1 MKSSNPPE
9 LGLLDRLA
17 SYTNVGDAEGH
28 PIHNLHPY
36 PAKYIPKLPREVIA
50 EHVNERHRVLDPF
63 CGSGTTL
70 VEAALQGVRS
80 VGVDSNP
87 VAAMIS
93 RAKTTSL
100 NADEIITAE
109 RMLQR
114 VAEARVKGVAGRLR
128 VPEFPR
134 IDHWFQKN
142 VQRELSWIF
151 SEVNKV
157 DSENLRGF
165 LRSVASSIVTSVS
178 NQDSETRYTAVCKSI
193 EDGFVLQRFERKL
206 RKSIIVASEWASLG
220 LKSDRTPEVI
230 NSSISSLTDATLGDN
245 SIDLIVTSPPYPN
258 SFDYY
263 LYHKMRMVWLGF
275 SFSDAQSDEI
285 GSRYEH
291 SSKRAPIDTFIARMR
306 PVMSQLS
313 RVLKPSKLAYLFVG
327 DSVINGSFVNMSE
340 LYADL
345 AKDSGFKF
353 VDERSY
359 GLNLVSRSFKDTRES
374 AGASAKQKKMQRVVL
389 LESTKSSSGRNV
401 TRPAATVAPTVPVIE
416 LSETPRNKSVVA
428 IRSDDSDRHV
438 HSLIP
443 YPSKFIPE
451 IPRWAVR
458 EYSNAGDTVLD
469 PFSGSGTTAV
479 EAMLLGRNAVSV
491 DISPWASLLARAKTT
506 VCETSDLLRASESL
520 QSALI
525 AGKLPENKFRR
536 FELDEFWFNLDHINQ
551 FSSIRGL
558 IESSVEPELRDFF
571 LVSLAS
577 TIRAFSYQDPAQIKV
592 KRDAKKVAAGTA
604 SPVELFLRR
613 LPQHVERLARFNQ
626 LLSSRPSHRSV
637 TESVGDWASRGK
649 MEKYDLVVTS
659 PPYINA
665 MNYAMSSRYEL
676 LLLDLLGGTE
686 INEHQKGYYGTERVY
701 AKDYKKIWTVD
712 KNWSSSAE
720 LNDIIRRVYAGE
732 PKRSYIVYD
741 FFVKMRAAFLGIL
754 ENLRLGGH
762 FVIVTGTN
770 TIRQVPIDTH
780 RLLTEIAVDLGCELV
795 GEFHYEILRQRLKI
809 TRHATAGVIPHD
821 GVAILK
827 WNGGGNE

>member
-9 LGLLDRLA
+9 LSLLDRLA
-17 SYTNVGDAEGH
+17 SYTNLEDAEGH

-36 PAKYIPKLPREVIA
+36 PAKYIPKLPRKVIA

-100 NADEIITAE
+100 NSDEIIAAE
-109 RMLQR
+109 QM
-114 VAEARVKGVAGRLR
+114 VARVVSARIQGVDGRLMI
-128 VPEFPR
+128 PDFPR

-151 SEVNKV
+151 SEVNKIKS
-157 DSENLRGF
+157 DNLRNF

-206 RKSIIVASEWASLG
+206 KKSIMVASEWASLG
-220 LKSDRTPEVI
+220 LRPDRTPDVI
-230 NSSISSLTDATLGDN
+230 NSSIASLTDAQVADN

-291 SSKRAPIDTFIARMR
+291 SSKRAPIDTFVARMK
-306 PVMSQLS
+306 PVMAQLS

-340 LYADL
+340 LYSEL
-345 AKDSGFKF
+345 ATEAGFKF

-359 GLNLVSRSFKDTRES
+359 GLNLVSRSFKDTRDS
-374 AGASAKQKKMQRVVL
+374 AGFITKQKKMQRVIL
-389 LESTKSSSGRNV
+389 LESVKSSLSRNT
-401 TRPAATVAPTVPVIE
+401 TRPMATPAPSVPAIE
-416 LSETPRNKSVVA
+416 LSKTPRNGAVVA
-428 IRSDDSDRHV
+428 LRTDDSDRHV

-451 IPRWAVR
+451 IPRWAIQ
-458 EYSNAGDTVLD
+458 EYSKAGDTVLD

-479 EAMLLGRNAVSV
+479 EAMLLNRNAVSV
-491 DISPWASLLARAKTT
+491 DISPWASLLTRAKTT
-506 VCETSDLLRASESL
+506 ICDKSDLLRASEYL
-520 QSALI
+520 QAALKN
-525 AGKLPENKFRR
+525 GKLPVKKFNR
-536 FELDEFWFNLDHINQ
+536 FDLDEFWFNLDHINH
-551 FSSIRGL
+551 FSSIRSL
-558 IESSVEPELRDFF
+558 IENDVDPALKDFF

-592 KRDAKKVAAGTA
+592 KRDAKKVAAGTI
-604 SPVELFLRR
+604 SPVQLFLRR
-613 LPQHVERLARFNQ
+613 LPQHVERLARFNE
-626 LLSSRPSHRSV
+626 LLSSRPSHRSI
-637 TESVGDWASRGK
+637 TESVGDWASRGNG
-649 MEKYDLVVTS
+649 EEYDLVVTS

-676 LLLDLLGGTE
+676 ILLDLLGGVK

-701 AKDYKKIWTVD
+701 AKDYKKVWSVD
-712 KNWSSSAE
+712 ESWSSSAE
-720 LNDIIRRVYAGE
+720 LNEIIRRVHAGE

-741 FFVKMRAAFLGIL
+741 FFVKMRFAFQGIL
-754 ENLRLGGH
+754 NNLRPGGH

-795 GEFHYEILRQRLKI
+795 SEFHYEILRQRLKI
-809 TRHATAGVIPHD
+809 TRHVTAALIPHD

-827 WNGGGNE
+827 WNGRNNG